1 MKQGMVS
8 WEDMWSARCTGT
20 DWVLSTTQ
28 LHTVQCQECA
38 TLTHWSWAELGGW
51 PGPVV
56 TWHRP
61 GHRWSAASRQ
71 TLAQVISSPPA
82 ACRRAA
88 PRPARD
94 CWWSESWAGAAL
106 GTAGSQPPAATQ
118 PRPSHY
124 FHCPRRASPRTR
136 HIRAAYW
143 PRTAAATFKLSPPS
157 PTHPCRPRPAELSR
171 VKYVKF
177 LRKLSCRV
185 AWEGRGPGWLG
196 AMM

>member
-71 TLAQVISSPPA
+71 PPWPRWYRHHQLPA
-82 ACRRAA
+82 AAPPRAPPGIADGLSHELEPRWALPGPSRQPPPSRGPATTFTVRAA
-88 PRPARD
+88 PRLAPATSGRHTGRGLRQLHSN
-94 CWWSESWAGAAL
+94 CHL
-106 GTAGSQPPAATQ
+106 PHPLTPADLA
-118 PRPSHY
+118 
-124 FHCPRRASPRTR
+124 
-136 HIRAAYW
+136 
-143 PRTAAATFKLSPPS
+143 PPS
-157 PTHPCRPRPAELSR
+157 SA
-171 VKYVKF
+171 
-177 LRKLSCRV
+177 
-185 AWEGRGPGWLG
+185 G
-196 AMM
+196 